1 MYLIL
6 LGAVLQTIGVGLTI
20 NLPPTGGA
28 FAKEQYAYE
37 VIMGLG
43 FGLILATVLT
53 LAQLVCDENDVGMYP
68 CVSTPLLRLSSIL
81 NSF

>member
-1 MYLIL
+1 MIL
-6 LGAVLQTIGVGLTI
+6 TGAVLQTVGVGLTI
-20 NLPPTGGA
+20 NLPSIGGT

-53 LAQLVCDENDVGMYP
+53 LANLICEEKDAGMY
-68 CVSTPLLRLSSIL
+68 IL
-81 NSF
+81 